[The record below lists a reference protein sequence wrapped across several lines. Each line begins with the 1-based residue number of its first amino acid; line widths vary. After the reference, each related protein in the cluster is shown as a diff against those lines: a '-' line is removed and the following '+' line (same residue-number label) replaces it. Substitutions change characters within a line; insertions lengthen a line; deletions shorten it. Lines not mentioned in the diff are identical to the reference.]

1 MTSLPDGA
9 EFHPA
14 VEATWPPSSASRLG
28 PWTIRKGP
36 GGKRVSAATAEAP
49 FRPEDVARAERAM
62 ERIGQQPLFMIRDG
76 DADLDAALAA
86 AGYGIVDPTL
96 LYAIPA
102 SALAD
107 RPLPPASAFRIWPP
121 LAIMRELWAAGGI
134 GPDRLGVMDR
144 AAEPRTALLARM
156 DDRAAGC
163 AFVACRGDCAMIHA
177 IEVAPPMRRKGVAS
191 NLLRSA
197 AFWAQDRGAACLA
210 LAVTRANGAARS
222 LYASLGL
229 AVVGQYHYRARPRSA
244 RMRRRIRQ

>member
-1 MTSLPDGA
+1 MTKLPDGPA
-9 EFHPA
+9 LHPA
-14 VEATWPPSSASRLG
+14 AEATWPPSTVSRLG

-49 FRPEDVARAERAM
+49 FRPEDVADAERTM
-62 ERIGQQPLFMIRDG
+62 ERMGQLPLFMIRDG
-76 DADLDAALAA
+76 DAELDAALDA

-96 LYAIPA
+96 LYAIPVA
-102 SALAD
+102 ALTN
-107 RPLPPASAFRIWPP
+107 RPAPPASAFRIWPP
-121 LAIMRELWAAGGI
+121 LAIMRSLWAAGGI
-134 GPDRLGVMDR
+134 GPDRVAVMDR

-156 DDRAAGC
+156 EDRAAGC

-177 IEVAPPMRRKGVAS
+177 IEVAPPFRRKGAAS

-229 AVVGQYHYRARPRSA
+229 AVVGQYHYRARPGSA
-244 RMRRRIRQ
+244 QQLRRIGQ